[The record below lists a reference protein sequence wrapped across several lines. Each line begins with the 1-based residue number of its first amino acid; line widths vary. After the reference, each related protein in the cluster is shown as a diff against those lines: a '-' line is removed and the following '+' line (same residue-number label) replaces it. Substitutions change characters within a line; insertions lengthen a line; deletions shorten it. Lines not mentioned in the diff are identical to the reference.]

1 MNFKALRKS
10 PWRIERDTISFDVT
24 LMTNGCASCIW
35 KMIYLILFRIGWWIW
50 MKCHLEALA
59 LIQRVTRVNTQR
71 NSNRFFFS
79 KPTWSYSLCAQCEV
93 ALTEVEKK
101 DSLLRSANAENF
113 RRQEEIFAWIIR
125 PWTAINAFKRR
136 QWKRTQTEKNSVEC

>member
-1 MNFKALRKS
+1 MNFKAPRKS

-71 NSNRFFFS
+71 NSNRFFL
-79 KPTWSYSLCAQCEV
+79 KPTWSYTLFAQCEV

-101 DSLLRSANAENF
+101 TTRCWDPLMQKTFAGKRKYLLELYVH
-113 RRQEEIFAWIIR
+113 EL
-125 PWTAINAFKRR
+125 P
-136 QWKRTQTEKNSVEC
+136 